1 MSVGRTSLVILYIR
15 KQYQNIFKKQYPRH
29 PYIPFH
35 DLFFSKHFL
44 PSDITYIYFSICLF
58 IRTKAPWEHV
68 LCFDHRYMPS
78 DYRKLSRNI
87 WLIPKSKLFSSC
99 HSYISYILTICRI
112 IIIMSYIRCLIH
124 VTVLMF
130 ISEHSVLIFISS
142 WFPRPVTS
150 TLKFVF

>member
-35 DLFFSKHFL
+35 DLFFPKHFL
-44 PSDITYIYFSICLF
+44 PSDITCITS
-58 IRTKAPWEHV
+58 ASASSSE
-68 LCFDHRYMPS
+68 
-78 DYRKLSRNI
+78 RKLPENMYFALTADTCLVTIGGSLEI
-87 WLIPKSKLFSSC
+87 CDWHPKVNSSVPAT
-99 HSYISYILTICRI
+99 HIFLMFTICRI
-112 IIIMSYIRCLIH
+112 IIKMSYIRCLIH